1 MINLKN
7 KKNIFWDFDGVIMDS
22 MPVRNKG
29 FELVLKDYPKEQVQD
44 LMEFH
49 LKNGGLSR
57 YVKFRYFF
65 EEIRKE
71 SVSEQKIK
79 ELATE
84 FSIIMKKLLLDESLL
99 ITDSLNFIKQN
110 YLNFKMHIVSGSDQS
125 ELRFLCNELGIAP
138 YFLSIHGSPIAKTE
152 LVNQLL
158 IQHDYAKESCVL
170 IGDSINDYEASNIN
184 QIDFMGYNCLALQNK
199 GKSYITSFSAL

>member
-1 MINLKN
+1 MKNFIN

-29 FELVLKDYPKEQVQD
+29 FELVLKDFPDEQVQK

-71 SVSEQKIK
+71 KVSEQQIK
-79 ELATE
+79 EWASE

-99 ITDSLNFIKQN
+99 ITDSLNFIKKN
-110 YLNFKMHIVSGSDQS
+110 YLNFKMHIVSGSDQA
-125 ELRFLCNELGIAP
+125 ELRFLCNELSIAQ
-138 YFLSIHGSPIAKTE
+138 YFLSIHDSPIAKTE

-158 IQHDYAKESCVL
+158 LQHHYTKVSCML
-170 IGDSINDYEASNIN
+170 IGDSINDYEAAKVNEITFYGFN
-184 QIDFMGYNCLALQNK
+184 NPEL
-199 GKSYITSFSAL
+199 KSVSSFKL